1 VSAGWNAEVAQ
12 LFRALRIDS
21 PHELTLAGRKFT
33 VPAGAVPAAGVVPG
47 GAVPGAVPMGGA
59 VPAGAVRAGIPPR
72 PAGAAPPAPIPP
84 VPGPAAT
91 VPPAPLPALLGSVLY
106 YHVYSRP
113 FTGRLAEAVP
123 AAREDRAPDAGLAAR
138 LAAAN
143 GSRDRWEQGW
153 RITQVLPGGQ
163 VLAQR
168 GGASRTLWPGQFLSQ
183 DGPGAPPRPGG
194 QIRLFYPK
202 ESTSLQP
209 GFYYVFGE
217 TPEEESHGFGLV
229 RAYWNVTAAGA
240 PGLVRLLSARLNR
253 FHVPFRFKCSVVPS
267 EYERTDVA
275 VVYLSK
281 RFFPI
286 FADLLGDI
294 HPELRAHLGDE
305 VPLFAKRL
313 LAGVGI
319 AEDPG
324 NGESFGQ
331 HRCRLLAETLWNCFL
346 SGNQSL
352 SARRSELGRLLG
364 ASGVDERQL
373 HLNAGSLDV
382 YELPAGAAA

>member
-1 VSAGWNAEVAQ
+1 VSAGWNGAVAEV
-12 LFRALRIDS
+12 FRAIRLDS
-21 PHELTLAGRKFT
+21 PQGFRLAGRKFV
-33 VPAGAVPAAGVVPG
+33 VPPAAG
-47 GAVPGAVPMGGA
+47 
-59 VPAGAVRAGIPPR
+59 PAGGRAPL
-72 PAGAAPPAPIPP
+72 PPA
-84 VPGPAAT
+84 VAAAAQ
-91 VPPAPLPALLGSVLY
+91 PAPLPALLGSVLY
-106 YHVYSRP
+106 RHVYCRP
-113 FTGRLAEAVP
+113 FSGRLAATRE
-123 AAREDRAPDAGLAAR
+123 AARADQVPDTGLAGR

-143 GSRDRWEQGW
+143 TTRDRWEHGW
-153 RITQVLPGGQ
+153 SITQVLPGGQ
-163 VLAQR
+163 VLARR
-168 GGASRTLWPGQFLSQ
+168 GGASRTLWPGQFLSR

-194 QIRLFYPK
+194 QISLFYPK
-202 ESTSLQP
+202 ESISLQP

-217 TPEEESHGFGLV
+217 TPEDESHGFGLV
-229 RAYWNVTAAGA
+229 RAYWNVAGAGA
-240 PGLVRLLSARLNR
+240 PQLVRLLSARLNR

-267 EYERTDVA
+267 EFERTDVA

-294 HPELRAHLGDE
+294 HPELRGHLGE
-305 VPLFAKRL
+305 AVPLFAKRL

-331 HRCRLLAETLWNCFL
+331 HRCRLLAEALWNCFL

-352 SARRSELGRLLG
+352 SARLAEFDRLAG
-364 ASGVDERQL
+364 TFGVDTRHL
-373 HLNAGSLDV
+373 HLNAGSLDT